1 MTGLGRGRSL
11 AVRDRLR
18 LGFGL
23 MSVVLVVCGILG
35 VVALARVRATFLTTV
50 RESAEVS
57 DRLSRTRDATVQFVT
72 LAQAGLLANQNDL
85 RLDRL
90 GEVADSARESLVRS
104 AALSTMER
112 ASVQRLG
119 ALEGGLEVRFA
130 VARAYRDIGR
140 SADAAAQAAAASVML
155 DTLFAATDAITH
167 DERLRTLDAMG
178 RVETLVGRWRAL
190 LVALLIVGTGVAVVF
205 ARSTTQAVAAPL
217 DSLVGAARTL
227 GSGDLRVAID
237 PAGLDTEYR
246 MLASAFGQMAGR
258 LREMIAEV
266 RTEAEQVS
274 EAAESL
280 THASEQ
286 VAQSTGEIS
295 STVQRI
301 ADGAATQRAGLSEST
316 AAIDRV
322 TGAAG
327 AISETATRSRAVGE
341 AVRASAVQVRDGLN
355 EALAALERARDLI
368 GGSGTQVEQ
377 LQGRAESVGQF
388 VSRVQQIA
396 SQSNLL
402 ALNAAIEAARAGEHG
417 RGFAVVANEVR
428 SLATQSAAA
437 AGEVTAIV
445 RGMRDAFA
453 EANATNARGV
463 RELGDVG
470 EVSRRAAGALDAIDG
485 AVVGTERVA
494 VDINAAA
501 DNSRSAVVVVSGHV
515 RASADQAHA
524 QLTMSEAAA
533 VAAEQTA
540 AATQEFAATAQQL
553 AASALRLRS
562 IVERFAV

>member
-1 MTGLGRGRSL
+1 VNGLALGRSR

-23 MSVVLVVCGILG
+23 MSLVLVVCGVLG
-35 VVALARVRATFLTTV
+35 VIALGRVRATFLTTV
-50 RESAEVS
+50 RQSAEVS

-72 LAQAGLLANQNDL
+72 LAQAGLLANQNDKG
-85 RLDRL
+85 LDTL

-104 AALSTMER
+104 AALSTTER
-112 ASVQRLG
+112 TSVQRLG
-119 ALEGGLEVRFA
+119 ALQGGLEVRFA
-130 VARAYRDIGR
+130 VAQAYRDIGR
-140 SADAAAQAAAASVML
+140 PAEATAQAAAASAML
-155 DTLFAATDAITH
+155 DTLFAVTDAITH
-167 DERLRTLDAMG
+167 DERLRTSDAMG

-190 LVALLIVGTGVAVVF
+190 LLVLLIVGTGVAVAF

-227 GSGDLRVAID
+227 GNGDLRVAID
-237 PAGLDTEYR
+237 PTGLDSEYR
-246 MLASAFGQMAGR
+246 TLAVAFGDMATR

-295 STVQRI
+295 ATVQRI
-301 ADGAATQRAGLSEST
+301 ADGAAAQRAGLSEST
-316 AAIDRV
+316 AAIDQV
-322 TGAAG
+322 TGSAE
-327 AISETATRSRAVGE
+327 AISQTATRSRAVGD
-341 AVRASAVQVRDGLN
+341 AVRTSAVRVRDGLN
-355 EALAALERARDLI
+355 EALVALERARGLI
-368 GGSGTQVEQ
+368 DGSGTQVEQ
-377 LQGRAESVGQF
+377 LRERAEAVGEF
-388 VSRVQQIA
+388 VSQVKKIA
-396 SQSNLL
+396 AQSNLL

-417 RGFAVVANEVR
+417 RGFAVVAGEVR
-428 SLATQSAAA
+428 SLAVQSAEA

-445 RGMRDAFA
+445 RAMRDAFA
-453 EANATNARGV
+453 EAHATTARGV

-470 EVSRRAAGALDAIDG
+470 EVSQRAAGALDAIDG
-485 AVVGTERVA
+485 AVVGTEQVA
-494 VDINAAA
+494 VDVSTAA
-501 DNSRSAVVVVSGHV
+501 DNSRSAVVVVAGHV

-540 AATQEFAATAQQL
+540 AATEEFAATAQQL
-553 AASALRLRS
+553 AASALRLRG